1 LRLSLRRTDSK
12 NTRRREMN
20 WKDYFEKTS
29 GKGFL
34 ATAGRSGE
42 VDIAIYSR
50 PHVMEDGTLAFG
62 MTDRLTHANLGEN
75 PHAVYAFNEKGYKGM
90 RLYLEKV
97 SEETEGSLLEKIRK
111 RADEVVCPG
120 TGDAI
125 KYVVYFRVTKD
136 LPLVGT

>member
-1 LRLSLRRTDSK
+1 
-12 NTRRREMN
+12 MN
-20 WKDYFEKTS
+20 WRDYFEKTT

-34 ATAGRSGE
+34 ATGGRSGE
-42 VDIAIYSR
+42 IDIAIYSR

-62 MTDRLTHANLGEN
+62 MTDRLTHANLQEN
-75 PHAVYAFNEKGYKGM
+75 PYAVYAFNEKGYKGV

-97 SEETEGSLLEKIRK
+97 KEETEGPLLQEIRK